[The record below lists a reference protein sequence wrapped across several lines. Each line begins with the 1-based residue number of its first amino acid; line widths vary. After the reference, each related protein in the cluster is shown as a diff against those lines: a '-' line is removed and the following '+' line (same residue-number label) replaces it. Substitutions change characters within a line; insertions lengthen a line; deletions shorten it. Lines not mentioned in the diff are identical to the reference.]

1 MVLKMNILIP
11 LLQFCFGGLLLFFG
25 ADYLIDSSKKIA
37 EKFKISKIIIGISI
51 VAIGTSLPE
60 LIVSIIAMFQE
71 KPGIV
76 LGNVIGSNI
85 ANIGLILGICSIIS
99 PLYYSFSKLK
109 GDLIFLIII
118 TILPI
123 ISINFDYMNRFTGIL
138 YLLVLCVYCF
148 YLIMTNHQIDSDES
162 TNSNHVI
169 LYLVIGI
176 LGLGIG
182 SQLFVKGAVGIAE
195 ILGISS
201 IIIGMTIVAIGT
213 SIPELA
219 TTLLAVKRNESSL
232 AIGNVIGSN
241 IMNIVVVL
249 GISFIIKEIHIYSS
263 IINVQLF
270 IMFLLTSLLFI
281 SLYISNKLSRS
292 TGLVFLIIYSCFI
305 LINIKTAI
313 N

>member
-1 MVLKMNILIP
+1 MVLNINILIP

-60 LIVSIIAMFQE
+60 LIVSIMAMFQE

-85 ANIGLILGICSIIS
+85 ANIGLILGICSIIN

-118 TILPI
+118 TVLPI
-123 ISINFDYMNRFTGIL
+123 ISINFDYMNRLTGIL
-138 YLLVLCVYCF
+138 YLVILCVYCF
-148 YLIMTNHQIDSDES
+148 YLIMTNNQIDSDES

-169 LYLVIGI
+169 LYLVLGI

-249 GISFIIKEIHIYSS
+249 GISFIIKEIHSFSS
-263 IINVQLF
+263 TINVQLF

-305 LINIKTAI
+305 FINIKTAI
-313 N
+313 S